1 MPQSPSTRL
10 RPIAAFRA
18 MRNLIRNRED
28 TAQVFLLI
36 EALRGK
42 TTLRQFARFRQSEAG
57 QRMLAERPSLL
68 ARLSDRKSLAALPPG
83 SLGRTYYEFMAEE
96 NLSAE
101 QLVELSKVQKPL
113 STDELVWFRE
123 RNREMHDLL
132 HVTAGYG
139 RDPLGEACVVAFSYA
154 QTGQKGF
161 GVIAVVAAFR
171 ISRRLPGQH
180 VMRAVFEAYRQGR
193 RAEWLIGADWE
204 GLLSRPLDAVR
215 AQLRV
220 TPPTYYPRILPDIR
234 RMIAALA
241 AQGAQT
247 AAL

>member
-1 MPQSPSTRL
+1 MSQSASTRL
-10 RPIAAFRA
+10 HPITAFRA
-18 MRNLIRNRED
+18 MHNLIRNRED

-42 TTLRQFARFRQSEAG
+42 TTLRQFDRFRQTEAG
-57 QRMLAERPSLL
+57 RRMLAERPSLL
-68 ARLSDRKSLAALPPG
+68 AHLSDRASLAALPPG
-83 SLGRTYYEFMAEE
+83 SLGRVYYEFMAEE

-139 RDPLGEACVVAFSYA
+139 RDPLGEACVVAFSFA

-161 GVIAVVAAFR
+161 GVIAIVAAFR
-171 ISRRLPGQH
+171 INRRLPGQH
-180 VMRAVFEAYRQGR
+180 VVRAVSEAYRQGK

-204 GLLSRPLDAVR
+204 GLLSQPLDAIR
-215 AQLRV
+215 AQLKI
-220 TPPTYYPRILPDIR
+220 TPPTYYPRILPSLR
-234 RMIAALA
+234 RMIAAMA
-241 AQGAQT
+241 AQGAQP